1 MKLNYRFGDIKNVFV
16 RKKQSVIF
24 LSAFICQFMVMNPQP
39 ARAAK
44 IYPSAGT
51 TSASFLKIGVGAR
64 AVSMAGAYTA
74 LSDDAYAVYWNPAGL
89 ALPVGKTLVFTHNE
103 YFQGLGQEY
112 FGFTLPGEDIK
123 LLKGSILRSGHL
135 GLGLN
140 YFYTPK
146 DMERRSGLNETFVAV
161 SPVEGKFSAYDLAF
175 SAAYGFSYSR
185 DLRLG
190 AAFKIIRQS
199 IDTEAGNTAALDLS
213 ALYDF
218 PWLDRQFTAGFT
230 VQNFGPGVKF
240 NSKSFPLPLTFKAGL
255 SHRIYEKGLL
265 VALDVSKP
273 IDNYPSIAVGLE
285 HPLSDKLFLRTG
297 YRYRQHGNE
306 LGAFSGLSA
315 GLGFVY
321 NDLRFDYAFTPFG
334 DLGVAHRISLSF
346 RFRPPSVP
354 EPKRPTGAEPA
365 VERLEGA
372 ALTQY
377 TVTKRPLRISPHG
390 VDYAVEAVSSRAA
403 LSRIDFRSRQRGSEE
418 INLEV
423 MEGTLPQVLSA
434 RLPKGYRPLLA
445 WQFGPGFAG
454 ANGDIKLTFSFLEA
468 VVKSGEPGLFYLTSS
483 GWRKNYLEPSVCV
496 EGICSLSA
504 GAPLSSHYVLAVKN

>member
-1 MKLNYRFGDIKNVFV
+1 MKLNGSFESLKNVSV
-16 RKKQSVIF
+16 LKKQSVVF
-24 LSAFICQFMVMNPQP
+24 LFVFICQFMVPGSQP
-39 ARAAK
+39 LHAAK

-89 ALPVGKTLVFTHNE
+89 ALPVGKSLVFTHNE

-112 FGFTLPGEDIK
+112 FGFTLPGEEIK
-123 LLKGSILRSGHL
+123 LLRGSILRSGHL

-190 AAFKIIRQS
+190 AAFKVIRQS
-199 IDTEAGNTAALDLS
+199 IDTESGNTAALDLG

-218 PWLDRQFTAGFT
+218 PWLDRQFTAGFS
-230 VQNFGPGVKF
+230 VQNLGPGVKF
-240 NSKSFPLPLTFKAGL
+240 NTKSFPLPLTFKAGL

-265 VALDVSKP
+265 VSADISKP
-273 IDNYPSIAVGLE
+273 VDNYPSIAIGLE
-285 HPLSDKLFLRTG
+285 HPLSSRLFLRTG

-306 LGAFSGLSA
+306 LGAFSGLAA
-315 GLGFVY
+315 GLGFVH

-334 DLGVAHRISLSF
+334 DLGAAHRISLSF
-346 RFRPPSVP
+346 RFRPPAIP

-365 VERLEGA
+365 VERLEGG
-372 ALTQY
+372 ALTAY
-377 TVTKRPLRISPHG
+377 AVSKRPLRISPRG
-390 VDYAVEAVSSRAA
+390 VDYAVEAVSARAA
-403 LSRIDFRSRQRGSEE
+403 LSRIEFKTRQRDAGE
-418 INLEV
+418 ISLEV
-423 MEGTLPQVLSA
+423 LEGTLPQTLTG

-445 WQFGPGFAG
+445 WQFGSGFG
-454 ANGDIKLTFSFLEA
+454 GVSGDLNLTFNFLEA

-483 GWRKNYLEPSVCV
+483 GWRKTYLEPAVCV
-496 EGICSLSA
+496 EGICSLA
-504 GAPLSSHYVLAVKN
+504 ARAPLSSHYALAVKN